1 MLCLSGGRT
10 KNREGQRFL
19 NAEIQKKRK
28 KRWGNPAAPQH
39 RGTLCGFVCWYLQ
52 LRVAEQNSAA
62 LHFALHSGLHFD
74 LELGLKIGNDYEF
87 Y

>member
-1 MLCLSGGRT
+1 MLCVSGGRT

-19 NAEIQKKRK
+19 NAEIQKKK
-28 KRWGNPAAPQH
+28 KKNRWGNPAAPQH

-52 LRVAEQNSAA
+52 LQVAEQNSAA
-62 LHFALHSGLHFD
+62 LDSGLRFD
-74 LELGLKIGNDYEF
+74 LEFVLKIGNDYEF